1 MTRQRILIT
10 GASSGLGAAM
20 AREFARLGRDL
31 ALCARRLEPLQA
43 LQTELQAAHG
53 VKVVVATLDVD
64 EHDSVAPTFEQL
76 ARALGG
82 LDRLIVNAG
91 IGVGRRIG
99 TGHWALNK
107 QTAITNYV
115 SALVQCEAA
124 VAYFRAQQHGHL
136 VTVSSLSAKRG
147 LGGHITNYAA
157 SKAAL
162 AALSEGIRAD
172 LMNTPIRVTTLFPG
186 FIRTP
191 LNEGLTH
198 MPFAVDVTTGARAL
212 VRAIEREPAHASVP
226 TWPWAPLGFLMQHLP
241 LSWVSRLI

>member
-82 LDRLIVNAG
+82 LDRL
-91 IGVGRRIG
+91 
-99 TGHWALNK
+99 
-107 QTAITNYV
+107 
-115 SALVQCEAA
+115 
-124 VAYFRAQQHGHL
+124 
-136 VTVSSLSAKRG
+136 
-147 LGGHITNYAA
+147 
-157 SKAAL
+157 
-162 AALSEGIRAD
+162 
-172 LMNTPIRVTTLFPG
+172 
-186 FIRTP
+186 
-191 LNEGLTH
+191 
-198 MPFAVDVTTGARAL
+198 AR
-212 VRAIEREPAHASVP
+212 
-226 TWPWAPLGFLMQHLP
+226 
-241 LSWVSRLI
+241 